1 MFDKIPAALFRIR
14 FDGARF
20 IFTDANAGGHLLTQ
34 GKVAD
39 LFGRDV
45 FDIWKKANNRHLA
58 ENTKRAF
65 ESGERIEETF
75 WHTFVSDK
83 QRRYVNAHYVPL
95 GGKEV
100 LLCINDLTDEKY
112 RAEQLTHLESR
123 YRALFERSDTG
134 LLEGLPTKFF
144 DCNNQIARIFGYS
157 KHEFLKLN
165 LSDIAEQK
173 ELPKL
178 EILLGQSRSNPY
190 KLLQW
195 EGCAVRKN
203 GESFWVHI
211 ELTGIVGKKGEF
223 GHYLASLTEITD
235 RKNSEETLR
244 SALVDTVKAVAS
256 TVEVH
261 DAYTSGHMDRVAEIC
276 AAMAGE
282 LGLTDDE
289 ILGLSLGASIHDI
302 GKVGIPSSILSKPTR
317 LSKAEFDLI
326 KEHPKLGWEIIKDIQ
341 FPWPVREMVIQHHER
356 LDGSGYPEGLH
367 SDTISREAKILA
379 VADVF
384 EAVTT
389 HRPYRPA
396 RSLADAVKILE
407 EEKNAGKLESQYV
420 DCLLD
425 LVETGQIT
433 ASQVTGA

>member
-1 MFDKIPAALFRIR
+1 MDRRFLESDSSLFDKIPAALFRIR

-157 KHEFLKLN
+157 KHEFLKLKEP
-165 LSDIAEQK
+165 LSNSTRA
-173 ELPKL
+173 
-178 EILLGQSRSNPY
+178 
-190 KLLQW
+190 
-195 EGCAVRKN
+195 
-203 GESFWVHI
+203 
-211 ELTGIVGKKGEF
+211 
-223 GHYLASLTEITD
+223 LASRRDHWRGALPPTCVGLSRRGNEA
-235 RKNSEETLR
+235 SELVWRPLR
-244 SALVDTVKAVAS
+244 
-256 TVEVH
+256 
-261 DAYTSGHMDRVAEIC
+261 
-276 AAMAGE
+276 AGPVGRNCVVVP
-282 LGLTDDE
+282 LGKGLT
-289 ILGLSLGASIHDI
+289 
-302 GKVGIPSSILSKPTR
+302 IPC
-317 LSKAEFDLI
+317 A
-326 KEHPKLGWEIIKDIQ
+326 
-341 FPWPVREMVIQHHER
+341 
-356 LDGSGYPEGLH
+356 
-367 SDTISREAKILA
+367 
-379 VADVF
+379 
-384 EAVTT
+384 
-389 HRPYRPA
+389 
-396 RSLADAVKILE
+396 
-407 EEKNAGKLESQYV
+407 
-420 DCLLD
+420 
-425 LVETGQIT
+425 
-433 ASQVTGA
+433 